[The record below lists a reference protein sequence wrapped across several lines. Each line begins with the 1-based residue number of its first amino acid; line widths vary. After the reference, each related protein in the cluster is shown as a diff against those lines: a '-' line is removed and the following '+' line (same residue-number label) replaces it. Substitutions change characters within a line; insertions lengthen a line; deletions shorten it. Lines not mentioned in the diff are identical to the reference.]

1 VMQLFTFEDVK
12 AHFNPTFFKR
22 GYDYYNNFRVHN
34 LKRNRKLHLWEAN
47 VLGSKYDYDVLI
59 HTEHPFKDYSCD
71 CPAFNDYGTCKHV
84 AAVMLE
90 LVEKFEDSG
99 MKQPGQMV
107 SQEAEWSQ
115 VFVNHLKAMRQKQI
129 FQQTAST
136 DRVPLMVEYFVHIQ
150 HSYYNG
156 FHLMLDLKIGEKRTY
171 VVKSIDQLLK
181 HIDRHDTLTFTSK
194 FSYDPNKYTFM
205 PEDEAIFTYLK
216 SYIQEQLRFGDSRF
230 DYEGRS
236 IMLTAKAARELLPL
250 LSERTT
256 VVNDTT
262 YKPTKVLKVMDKKPP
277 LKFNL
282 SKKEERYVLHFKN
295 LGTYQFLEDY
305 LYLNKDNKFYPLTE
319 EQETVVWTCFSLMR
333 DSGGDRLYF
342 NHEQML
348 DFLSDVV
355 PELEKIGEVII
366 DPAIKD
372 EIEKHPLQAKLYVD
386 YDNHL
391 LTAKLEFQYGLTTFN
406 PFLGPVEDK
415 LLVTDSNKEQQIM
428 YLLGQAQFVRDED
441 VLYLLEETDQFAFFY
456 QHLSLLSE
464 HLDIFMT
471 EKAKNLFLEERHY
484 PTMTSDVDHD
494 NQLLDIAFDFSH
506 IPSDEIGSVLTSMK
520 EKKKFHR
527 LKNGQFMPLDTDVFQ
542 TINQFVER
550 FDVKADDL
558 TNEHVH
564 LPLYHSME
572 VDDMMSESNQAIYK
586 QAFKRLLRDLKQP
599 ETREVPLPETIEA
612 NLRDYQVDGFQWF
625 NTLAHYGFGGV
636 LADDMGLGKTLQA
649 ISYILKLWEEKD
661 QSFQSPALIV
671 APASLIFNWEREFK
685 KFAPSLHVK
694 VFYGTKDEREAMW
707 QMASPDVWITSY
719 PMVRQEI
726 DVLKQQ
732 TYPILF
738 LDEAQAIK
746 NNQTKIA
753 KAVRS
758 LKAGKRFALSGTPIE
773 NSLDELWS
781 LFHVLMPGL
790 FPAKKDF
797 KKLAPEKI
805 ARIVRPFI
813 LRRVKQDVL
822 TELPDRVDSLQ
833 YSELTDDQ
841 KKVYLAYLSKIQ
853 EETAAQLKT
862 EGFQQSRMKILAGL
876 TRLRQI
882 CCHPG
887 LFLDNYAGE
896 SGKLLQLLDLIE
908 TGLANNHRL
917 LIFSQFSS
925 MLKVMAEKL
934 TEAGYDFF
942 YLDGQTKSQARV
954 EMAERFNEGEKPI
967 FLISLKAGGTG
978 LNLTGADTV
987 ILYDLWWNPAVEEQ
1001 AAGRAHRMG
1010 QKDVVHVHRL
1020 IAEGTI
1026 EEKIY
1031 QLQEK
1036 KRELIDTVIQPGE
1049 TTSQSLSEEDIKLL
1063 LNLT

>member
-1 VMQLFTFEDVK
+1 MQLFTFEDVK

-71 CPAFNDYGTCKHV
+71 CPAFSDYGTCKHV

-150 HSYYNG
+150 HSYYSG

-181 HIDRHDTLTFTSK
+181 HIDRHDTLTFTTK
-194 FSYDPNKYTFM
+194 FSYDPNKYTFT
-205 PEDEAIFTYLK
+205 PEDEVIFTYLK
-216 SYIQEQLRFGDSRF
+216 KYIQEQLRFGDSRF

-250 LSERTT
+250 LSERTK

-753 KAVRS
+753 KAIRS

>member
-1 VMQLFTFEDVK
+1 MHQ
-12 AHFNPTFFKR
+12 
-22 GYDYYNNFRVHN
+22 
-34 LKRNRKLHLWEAN
+34 WEAR
-47 VLGSKYDYDVLI
+47 VKGSHHDYDVTI
-59 HTEHPFKDYSCD
+59 HTEHPFKSYHCT
-71 CPAFNDYGTCKHV
+71 CPAFTEYRSCKHI
-84 AAVMLE
+84 AATMLE

-99 MKQPGQMV
+99 MKQPTQIT
-107 SQEAEWSQ
+107 SQESEWSQ
-115 VFVNHLKAMRQKQI
+115 LFVNHLKAMRQKDV
-129 FQQTAST
+129 FNQTKLT
-136 DRVPLMVEYFVHIQ
+136 DRVPLNVEYFINIQ
-150 HSYYNG
+150 QSYYNG
-156 FHLMLDLKIGEKRTY
+156 AHMMLDVKIGEKRPY

-181 HIDRHDTLTFTSK
+181 HMDMHQTLNFTSK
-194 FSYDPNKYTFM
+194 FSFEPTKHTFT
-205 PEDEAIFTYLK
+205 PEDEQIFTYLRT
-216 SYIQEQLRFGDSRF
+216 YINEQKRFGDGSY
-230 DYEGRS
+230 DYEARS
-236 IMLTAKAARELLPL
+236 LMLTAKAAQDLLPL
-250 LSERTT
+250 LAKRTT
-256 VVNDTT
+256 VVGDTN
-262 YKPTKVLKVMDKKPP
+262 YKPSKVLKVMDKKPP
-277 LKFNL
+277 LKFAL
-282 SKKEERYVLHFKN
+282 TKKAERYVLIFKN
-295 LGTYQFLEDY
+295 LESYQFLEDY
-305 LYLNKDNKFYPLTE
+305 LYLNKDNKFYSLTE
-319 EQETVVWTCFSLMR
+319 EQERVIWTCFSLMQ

-348 DFLSDVV
+348 GFLSDVV

-391 LTAKLEFQYGLTTFN
+391 LTANLEFQYGLTTFN
-406 PFLGPVEDK
+406 PFKGPVEDK

-441 VLYLLEETDQFAFFY
+441 ILYLLDEADQFEFYY
-456 QHLSLLSE
+456 QHLTLLAE

-471 EKAKNLFLEERHY
+471 DKAKNLFLEERHY

-506 IPSDEIGSVLTSMK
+506 IPSEEIGNVLTSMK

-527 LKNGQFMPLDTDVFQ
+527 LANGQFMPLETDVFQ

-550 FDVKADDL
+550 FDVKANDL
-558 TNEHVH
+558 ANDHIH
-564 LPLYHSME
+564 LPLYHSVE

-599 ETREVPLPETIEA
+599 ETREVSLPEGIEA
-612 NLRDYQVDGFQWF
+612 TLRDYQVDGFQWF

-636 LADDMGLGKTLQA
+636 LADDMGLGKTVQA
-649 ISYILKLWEEKD
+649 ISYIVKLWEEKD
-661 QSFQSPALIV
+661 RAFQSPALIV

-694 VFYGTKDEREAMW
+694 VLYGTKDEREEMW
-707 QMASPDVWITSY
+707 QTASPDVWITSY

-726 DVLKQQ
+726 DVLKQE
-732 TYPILF
+732 TYPVLF

-746 NNQTKIA
+746 NNATKIA

-781 LFHVLMPGL
+781 LFQVLMPGL

-841 KKVYLAYLSKIQ
+841 KRVYLAYLSKIQ
-853 EETAAQLKT
+853 EETAIQLKT

-887 LFLDNYAGE
+887 LFLDNYEGE

-954 EMAERFNEGEKPI
+954 EMADRFNEGEKPI